1 MTTGQTPVSEGN
13 MHTFP
18 DYAPR
23 RDAQVGELVR
33 RHPFAAVISTDHGV
47 PVATHVPVITPR
59 GQLRAGGALWG
70 HMARANPQWQ
80 TFDPARPVLLI
91 FTGAHAYISPALN
104 QREPAVP
111 TWNYSA
117 VHVTALPRILPPG
130 EATMRVLTE
139 TVQAVEA
146 LRGTRWDMSASLE
159 RFHHLAGAIV
169 AFSLRVA
176 TVQAVFKHGQDLP
189 DELWQRVHDG
199 LAADPASAQVAR
211 DMTAARPSQTT

>member
-1 MTTGQTPVSEGN
+1 

-18 DYAPR
+18 EYAPR
-23 RDAQVGELVR
+23 RDDQVGELVR
-33 RHPFAAVISTDHGV
+33 HNPFAAVISTDHGV
-47 PVATHVPVITPR
+47 PVASHVPVITPP
-59 GQLRAGGALWG
+59 GQLRAGGVLWG

-91 FTGAHAYISPALN
+91 FTGAHAYVSPALY

-117 VHVTALPRILPPG
+117 VHVTTLPQILSQG
-130 EATMRVLTE
+130 EATMQVLTE

-146 LRGTRWDMSASLE
+146 LRGDPWDMSASLE
-159 RFHHLAGAIV
+159 RFHHVAGGVV

-176 TVQAVFKHGQDLP
+176 EVQAVFKLSQDKR

-199 LAADPASAQVAR
+199 LAADPASAQVAH
-211 DMTAARPSQTT
+211 DMTAARPSRTA